1 MFSALGFLGEL
12 QTQQNEMTA
21 ITGVDRMVSS
31 VDTND
36 LVVFTPTFGPRSGV
50 RPNCVEVVLT
60 GVNLPL
66 RPSKLEVGT
75 VAAINNN
82 VTTGSAIP
90 SDGVV
95 LAALP
100 GGQAADFLNNEFHV
114 GDKAEFVCAIAP
126 ASSLADAVKLAS
138 QPRDDKDL
146 PTEPAPDLDPIAFQ
160 WATVSEVVGGGP
172 HLIVNGKID
181 VDGQEQGFDEGFISD
196 PNPRT
201 AVGVTQDGK
210 LLLVTVDGRQDLS
223 KGVSLA
229 DLAKIMLRIGAVNA
243 INLDGGGS
251 TTMAVRGMVLNSIA
265 STGVERPVAD
275 SLCVFAQDTSTQT
288 ISSAPESQPQNGAAP
303 VEPSVTPIFAG
314 TLRISGLPASMV
326 VGQTA
331 QLTIIDSGKAI
342 SINACFDGRIITL
355 PLTVASGV
363 NIMPNAVLSGSL
375 TASNPRKP
383 LSMTL
388 VVGVFTPS
396 GMPVPGAKV
405 HLTVSQGAAASQD
418 ITTNIDGY
426 AQTNVTWSGINGTVV
441 LSSAGLSSQTVLQPA
456 N

>member
-1 MFSALGFLGEL
+1 
-12 QTQQNEMTA
+12 
-21 ITGVDRMVSS
+21 
-31 VDTND
+31 
-36 LVVFTPTFGPRSGV
+36 
-50 RPNCVEVVLT
+50 
-60 GVNLPL
+60 
-66 RPSKLEVGT
+66 
-75 VAAINNN
+75 
-82 VTTGSAIP
+82 
-90 SDGVV
+90 
-95 LAALP
+95 
-100 GGQAADFLNNEFHV
+100 
-114 GDKAEFVCAIAP
+114 
-126 ASSLADAVKLAS
+126 
-138 QPRDDKDL
+138 
-146 PTEPAPDLDPIAFQ
+146 
-160 WATVSEVVGGGP
+160 
-172 HLIVNGKID
+172 
-181 VDGQEQGFDEGFISD
+181 
-196 PNPRT
+196 
-201 AVGVTQDGK
+201 
-210 LLLVTVDGRQDLS
+210 VDGRQDLS

-342 SINACFDGRIITL
+342 DNSDPRLLWGGSVGGGTGFVNQSGLLTALQPGQASINACFDGRIITL